1 MSFIATDG
9 GVHPPDKLATACAE
23 QITSLVQIDET
34 SRSDEATLGRR
45 QKKRLVLD
53 IADAIE
59 EHHEAVMK
67 YERECLAEH
76 GTARLSQSGD
86 PSTHEP
92 VKNQIELAAEAVVA
106 CAKDTLFEPHFN
118 VDHVRKVVAQIIGS
132 WFATA
137 MDIERDWVAKGHTIA
152 ADGKASPNPEHDPK
166 CPHVRLWHTRRAG
179 KAA

>member
-1 MSFIATDG
+1 MAGIATDG

-23 QITSLVQIDET
+23 QIASLIQIDET

-59 EHHEAVMK
+59 EHHDAVMK

-76 GTARLSQSGD
+76 GTARLSHSLD

-92 VKNQIELAAEAVVA
+92 VKNQIDLAAEAVVA
-106 CAKDTLFEPHFN
+106 CAQDTLFEPHFN
-118 VDHVRKVVAQIIGS
+118 IDHVRKTVAQIIGT

-152 ADGKASPNPEHDPK
+152 DDGKAEVNHDHDHK
-166 CPHVRLWHTRRAG
+166 CPHVKAWHARRLG